1 MTRFGGVPAFLA
13 VLAFD
18 GSMVAAQQLVP
29 AVRVQPAA
37 AQSEKPAQTE
47 LDKKLADIMK
57 SEDTPAA
64 SAKRLE
70 LLERFIR
77 DNPTFPHLESAYS
90 NLLMFLRFDGK
101 DPAKT
106 LAIAD
111 EALKRFPD
119 PKSSVRTNAIAAE
132 YAALRTRKDAKG
144 IAALSRQVLARE
156 TSPAVLEEAAIADE
170 ANALRMYRKAIAER
184 KKNPSTDV
192 YAWIDDLRWS
202 YADCLKDAGRVD
214 EALKIWTELVDV
226 NKQQITTLEAL
237 PKGDPKRIQLSRARM
252 TIGNRY
258 TQLATF
264 FTDRKEYDRALEYVK
279 LAEEAGGYNPLEATA
294 SYANRRADVYAKAG
308 KPDLEI
314 DQRIHSLAARLDP
327 KARDKILPLLEKTG
341 TTLEAALARA
351 GEIRKANAV
360 AVKGFE
366 LKALDG
372 RTVTLDAVRSNVTL
386 VNFFFPT

>member
-1 MTRFGGVPAFLA
+1 
-13 VLAFD
+13 
-18 GSMVAAQQLVP
+18 
-29 AVRVQPAA
+29 
-37 AQSEKPAQTE
+37 
-47 LDKKLADIMK
+47 
-57 SEDTPAA
+57 
-64 SAKRLE
+64 
-70 LLERFIR
+70 
-77 DNPTFPHLESAYS
+77 
-90 NLLMFLRFDGK
+90 
-101 DPAKT
+101 
-106 LAIAD
+106 
-111 EALKRFPD
+111 
-119 PKSSVRTNAIAAE
+119 
-132 YAALRTRKDAKG
+132 
-144 IAALSRQVLARE
+144 
-156 TSPAVLEEAAIADE
+156 
-170 ANALRMYRKAIAER
+170 
-184 KKNPSTDV
+184 
-192 YAWIDDLRWS
+192 
-202 YADCLKDAGRVD
+202 LKDAGRVD

-294 SYANRRADVYAKAG
+294 SSANRRADVYAKAG